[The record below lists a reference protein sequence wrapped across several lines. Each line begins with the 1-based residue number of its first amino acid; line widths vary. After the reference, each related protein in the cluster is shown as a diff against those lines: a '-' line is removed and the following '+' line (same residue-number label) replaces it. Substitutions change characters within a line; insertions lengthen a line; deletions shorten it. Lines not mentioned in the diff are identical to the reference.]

1 MTIVKFGVAILVFA
15 SVNLTAGAT
24 DVVLPQREKPVQ
36 ATDIFASHSWYQA
49 PPRRIKP
56 NKSEAVVPRIP
67 KAPPLP
73 YSLLG
78 TFLEEGNEKL
88 YFLVKNGIVRDVK
101 IGDVLD
107 EKYSVLREADEKLVF
122 RYIPLQ
128 VDQWLSIGE

>member
-1 MTIVKFGVAILVFA
+1 
-15 SVNLTAGAT
+15 
-24 DVVLPQREKPVQ
+24 
-36 ATDIFASHSWYQA
+36 
-49 PPRRIKP
+49 
-56 NKSEAVVPRIP
+56 
-67 KAPPLP
+67 
-73 YSLLG
+73 LG

-88 YFLVKNGIVRDVK
+88 YFLVKNGIVQDVK